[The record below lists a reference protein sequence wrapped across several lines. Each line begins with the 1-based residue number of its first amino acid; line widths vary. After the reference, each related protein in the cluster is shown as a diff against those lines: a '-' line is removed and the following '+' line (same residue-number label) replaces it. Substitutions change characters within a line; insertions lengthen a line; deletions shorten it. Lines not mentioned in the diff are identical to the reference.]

1 MWEAYRIGVCAGGG
15 TALGIAAAGL
25 LRRPLLAAAVAG
37 ALAAVLAGLILGW
50 IGEAIG
56 AAVGGLVGGSSAST
70 VAAGS
75 LRRGGTAGGT
85 ATLFLLAAV
94 GVFALALVPF
104 VGYLEPLA
112 LAAFAARARRRAG
125 EKYAGLRSLAK

>member
-15 TALGIAAAGL
+15 AALGLAAAGV
-25 LRRPLLAAAVAG
+25 LRRPLAVVLAAGVV
-37 ALAAVLAGLILGW
+37 AAVLAGLILGW
-50 IGEAIG
+50 IGESIG
-56 AAVGGLVGGSSAST
+56 GGAGGVLGGFGAST

-85 ATLFLLAAV
+85 AALFLLAAM
-94 GVFALALVPF
+94 GALALAFIPV

-112 LAAFAARARRRAG
+112 LAAFAGRARRRAG

>member
-25 LRRPLLAAAVAG
+25 LRRPLIAALVAG
-37 ALAAVLAGLILGW
+37 AVAAVIAGLILGW
-50 IGEAIG
+50 VGEAIG
-56 AAVGGLVGGSSAST
+56 AAIGGVLGGSSAST

-85 ATLFLLAAV
+85 ATLFLVAAL
-94 GVFALALVPF
+94 GAFALAFVPV

-112 LAAFAARARRRAG
+112 LAAFAGRAQRRSG

>member
-15 TALGIAAAGL
+15 TALGIAAAGV
-25 LRRPLLAAAVAG
+25 LRRPLIAAVVAG
-37 ALAAVLAGLILGW
+37 AVAAVVAGLIVGW

-56 AAVGGLVGGSSAST
+56 AAVGGVLGGASASS

-85 ATLFLLAAV
+85 ATLFLLAAI
-94 GVFALALVPF
+94 GAFALAFVPL

-112 LAAFAARARRRAG
+112 LAAFAGRARRRAG

>member
-15 TALGIAAAGL
+15 SALGLAAAGL
-25 LRRPLLAAAVAG
+25 LRRPLVAAAVAG
-37 ALAAVLAGLILGW
+37 AVAAVVAGLSLGW

-56 AAVGGLVGGSSAST
+56 GAAGGVVGGFAAARF
-70 VAAGS
+70 AAGS
-75 LRRGGTAGGT
+75 LRRGGTGGGT
-85 ATLFLLAAV
+85 ALLFLLAAA
-94 GVFALALVPF
+94 GAFALAFVPV

-112 LAAFAARARRRAG
+112 LAVLAGRAQRRAA